1 MMSGGT
7 ERRIAVEDIK
17 DEKRKVDRR
26 MPRIGY

>member
-7 ERRIAVEDIK
+7 KRRIAVEDVK
-17 DEKRKVDRR
+17 DEKRKVDCK